1 MTSVNRIQS
10 IYKARRNILAL
21 SEYRGFDT
29 SGYNEFSI
37 NEIDTIYKNS
47 QLDMLIENEETGT
60 KSFIKF
66 YLDIKQLRPQ
76 NLDSIIEDLFLV
88 DNVLTNEDTLIIIV
102 DDEPNDTITAK
113 VKYLFDRN
121 GIFVVMH
128 NIGRLQYNILQHEL
142 VPKID
147 ILDEN
152 EKVEFKKRYSVHS
165 DSQIPEISRFDPQ
178 ALAVAM
184 RPGDICKFTRDS
196 PTALETSYYR
206 VCV

>member
-29 SGYNEFSI
+29 SGYDEFSI

-47 QLDMLIENEETGT
+47 QLDMLIENEETKT

-66 YLDIKQLRPQ
+66 YLDLKQLRPQ

-88 DNVLTNEDTLIIIV
+88 DNILTNKDNLIIIV

-113 VKYLFDRN
+113 VKYLYDRS
-121 GIFVVMH
+121 GIFVVIH
-128 NIGRLQYNILQHEL
+128 NIQRLQYNILHHEL

-147 ILDEN
+147 ILDEI
-152 EKVEFKKRYSVHS
+152 EVTAFKKRYSVQTN
-165 DSQIPEISRFDPQ
+165 SQLPEISRFDPQ
-178 ALAVAM
+178 ALAIAM

-196 PTALETSYYR
+196 PTALETAYYR

>member
-21 SEYRGFDT
+21 SEYRGYDT

-88 DNVLTNEDTLIIIV
+88 NNVLTNEDTLIIIV

>member
-21 SEYRGFDT
+21 LEYRDFDT

-47 QLDMLIENEETGT
+47 QLDMLVENEETGK
-60 KSFIKF
+60 KSFVKF
-66 YLDIKQLRPQ
+66 YLDLKQLRPQ

-88 DNVLTNEDTLIIIV
+88 DNVITNKDNLIIIV

-121 GIFVVMH
+121 GIFVVIH
-128 NIGRLQYNILQHEL
+128 NIQRLQYNILMHEL
-142 VPKID
+142 VPKIK

-152 EKVEFKKRYSVHS
+152 EVVSFKERYNVQSN
-165 DSQIPEISRFDPQ
+165 SQIPEISRFDPQ

-184 RPGDICKFTRDS
+184 RPGDICKFTRFS
-196 PTALETSYYR
+196 PTALETEYYR

>member
-21 SEYRGFDT
+21 SEYRGYDT

-47 QLDMLIENEETGT
+47 QLDMLLENEETGG

-66 YLDIKQLRPQ
+66 YLDVKQLRPQ
-76 NLDSIIEDLFLV
+76 NLDTIIEDLFLV
-88 DNVLTNEDTLIIIV
+88 DNVLTNKDTLIIIV
-102 DDEPNDTITAK
+102 DDEPNETITAK

-128 NIGRLQYNILQHEL
+128 NIERLQYNILQHEL

-147 ILDEN
+147 ILDES

>member
-21 SEYRGFDT
+21 LDYGGFDT
-29 SGYNEFSI
+29 SGYDEFSI

-47 QLDMLIENEETGT
+47 QLDMLLENAELGT

-66 YLDIKQLRPQ
+66 YLDLKQLRPQ
-76 NLDSIIEDLFLV
+76 NLDSIIEDLFMV
-88 DNVLTNEDTLIIIV
+88 DNVLTNKDNLIIIV
-102 DDEPNDTITAK
+102 DDEPNETITAK

-121 GIFVVMH
+121 GIFVVLH
-128 NIGRLQYNILQHEL
+128 NIQRLQYNILQHKL
-142 VPKID
+142 VPKIE
-147 ILDEN
+147 ILDEV
-152 EKVEFKKRYSVHS
+152 EKVAFKKRFNVQYN
-165 DSQIPEISRFDPQ
+165 SQLPEISRFDPQ

-196 PTALETSYYR
+196 PTALETFYYR

>member
-21 SEYRGFDT
+21 AEYRGFDT

-37 NEIDTIYKNS
+37 NEIDTLYKNS
-47 QLDMLIENEETGT
+47 QLDMLVENEETGK

-66 YLDIKQLRPQ
+66 YLDLKQLRPQ
-76 NLDSIIEDLFLV
+76 NLDTIIEDLFLV
-88 DNVLTNEDTLIIIV
+88 DSVITNKDNLIIIV
-102 DDEPNDTITAK
+102 DDEPNDTIVAK

-121 GIFVVMH
+121 GIFVVIH
-128 NIGRLQYNILQHEL
+128 NIQRLQYNILLHEL
-142 VPKID
+142 VPIIN
-147 ILDEN
+147 ILDEK
-152 EKVEFKKRYSVHS
+152 EVVAFKKRFNVLSN
-165 DSQIPEISRFDPQ
+165 SQLPEISRFDPQ

-184 RPGDICKFTRDS
+184 RPGDICKFTRFS
-196 PTALETSYYR
+196 PTALKTAYYR

>member
-1 MTSVNRIQS
+1 MTSVNRIQN

-37 NEIDTIYKNS
+37 NEIDTLYKNS
-47 QLDMLIENEETGT
+47 QLDMLIENQETKT

-66 YLDIKQLRPQ
+66 YLDLKQLKPQ

-88 DNVLTNEDTLIIIV
+88 DNILTNKDNLIIIV
-102 DDEPNDTITAK
+102 DDEPNDTIIAK
-113 VKYLFDRN
+113 VKYLFDRS
-121 GIFVVMH
+121 GIFVVIH
-128 NIGRLQYNILQHEL
+128 NIQRLQYYILHHEL
-142 VPKID
+142 VPKIE
-147 ILDEN
+147 ILDAIQ
-152 EKVEFKKRYSVHS
+152 VTAFKTRYNIQHN
-165 DSQIPEISRFDPQ
+165 SQLPEISRFDPQ
-178 ALAVAM
+178 ALAVSM

-196 PTALETSYYR
+196 PTALETAYYR

>member
-1 MTSVNRIQS
+1 
-10 IYKARRNILAL
+10 
-21 SEYRGFDT
+21 
-29 SGYNEFSI
+29 
-37 NEIDTIYKNS
+37 
-47 QLDMLIENEETGT
+47 
-60 KSFIKF
+60 
-66 YLDIKQLRPQ
+66 
-76 NLDSIIEDLFLV
+76 
-88 DNVLTNEDTLIIIV
+88 
-102 DDEPNDTITAK
+102 
-113 VKYLFDRN
+113 
-121 GIFVVMH
+121 MH

>member
-47 QLDMLIENEETGT
+47 QLDMLIENEETGIKT
-60 KSFIKF
+60 FIKF
-66 YLDIKQLRPQ
+66 YLDNKQLKPQ
-76 NLDSIIEDLFLV
+76 NLDSIIEDLFVV
-88 DNVLTNEDTLIIIV
+88 DNILTNKDTLIIIV
-102 DDEPNDTITAK
+102 DDEPNETITSK
-113 VKYLFDRN
+113 IKYLFDRS
-121 GIFVVMH
+121 GIFVVVH
-128 NIGRLQYNILQHEL
+128 NIQRLQYNILQHEL
-142 VPKID
+142 VPTIH
-147 ILDEN
+147 ILDEY
-152 EKVEFKKRYSVHS
+152 EKDAFKKRYNVQNN
-165 DSQIPEISRFDPQ
+165 SQLPEISRFDPQ

-184 RPGDICKFTRDS
+184 RPGDIGKFTRDS
-196 PTALETSYYR
+196 PTALETAYYR

>member
-10 IYKARRNILAL
+10 IYKARRNILTL

-47 QLDMLIENEETGT
+47 QLDMLIENEETGI

-66 YLDIKQLRPQ
+66 YLDNKQLRPQ
-76 NLDSIIEDLFLV
+76 NLDSIIEDLFVV
-88 DNVLTNEDTLIIIV
+88 DNILTNKDNLIIIV
-102 DDEPNDTITAK
+102 DDEPNDSITEK
-113 VKYLFDRN
+113 VKYLFDHN
-121 GIFVVMH
+121 GIFVVIH
-128 NIGRLQYNILQHEL
+128 NIQRLQYNILQHEL
-142 VPKID
+142 VPTIH

-152 EKVEFKKRYSVHS
+152 EKEVFKKRYSVQNN
-165 DSQIPEISRFDPQ
+165 SQLPEISRFDPQ

-196 PTALETSYYR
+196 PTALETEYYR

>member
-29 SGYNEFSI
+29 SDYNEFSI

-47 QLDMLIENEETGT
+47 QLDMLIDNEEMGT
-60 KSFIKF
+60 KTFIKF
-66 YLDIKQLRPQ
+66 YLDLKQLRPQ
-76 NLDSIIEDLFLV
+76 NLDSIIDDLFLV
-88 DNVLTNEDTLIIIV
+88 DNVLTNKDTLVIIV

-113 VKYLFDRN
+113 VKYLFDHS
-121 GIFVVMH
+121 GVFVVIH
-128 NIGRLQYNILQHEL
+128 NIQRLQYNILQHDL

-147 ILDEN
+147 ILDEK
-152 EKVEFKKRYSVHS
+152 EKLDFKKRYNIQKN
-165 DSQIPEISRFDPQ
+165 SQIPEISRFDPQ
-178 ALAVAM
+178 ALAVAI

-196 PTALETSYYR
+196 PTALHTSYYR

>member
-21 SEYRGFDT
+21 SEYRGYDT

>member
-1 MTSVNRIQS
+1 MTSVNRIQN

-29 SGYNEFSI
+29 SEYNEFSI
-37 NEIDTIYKNS
+37 NEIDTLYKNS
-47 QLDMLIENEETGT
+47 QLDMLIENQKTGT

-66 YLDIKQLRPQ
+66 YLDLKQLRPQ

-88 DNVLTNEDTLIIIV
+88 DTVLTNKDNLIIIV

-113 VKYLFDRN
+113 VKYLFDRS
-121 GIFVVMH
+121 GVFVVIH
-128 NIGRLQYNILQHEL
+128 NIQRLQYNILHNEL
-142 VPKID
+142 VPKIE
-147 ILDEN
+147 ILDAIE
-152 EKVEFKKRYSVHS
+152 VEAFKKRFSVQS
-165 DSQIPEISRFDPQ
+165 NSQLPEISRFDPQ
-178 ALAVAM
+178 ALAVAI

-196 PTALETSYYR
+196 PTAMETAYYR

>member
-10 IYKARRNILAL
+10 IYKARRNILTL

-47 QLDMLIENEETGT
+47 QLDMLIENEETGI

-66 YLDIKQLRPQ
+66 YLDNKQLKPQ
-76 NLDSIIEDLFLV
+76 NLDSIIEDLFMV
-88 DNVLTNEDTLIIIV
+88 DNILTNKDNLIIVV
-102 DDEPNDTITAK
+102 DDEPNDSITEK
-113 VKYLFDRN
+113 VKYLFDHS
-121 GIFVVMH
+121 GIFVVIH
-128 NIGRLQYNILQHEL
+128 NIQRLQYNILQHEL
-142 VPKID
+142 VPTIH
-147 ILDEN
+147 ILDEK
-152 EKVEFKKRYSVHS
+152 EKEVFKKRYSVQS
-165 DSQIPEISRFDPQ
+165 NSQLPEISRFDPQ

-196 PTALETSYYR
+196 PTALETEYYR

>member
-47 QLDMLIENEETGT
+47 QLDMLIENEETAT
-60 KSFIKF
+60 KSYIKF
-66 YLDIKQLRPQ
+66 YLDLKQLRPQ

-88 DNVLTNEDTLIIIV
+88 DNVLTNKDNLIIIV

-113 VKYLFDRN
+113 VKYLFDRS
-121 GIFVVMH
+121 GIFVVIH
-128 NIGRLQYNILQHEL
+128 NIQRLQYNILNHEL

-152 EKVEFKKRYSVHS
+152 EVVAFKKRYSVHNN
-165 DSQIPEISRFDPQ
+165 SQLPEISRFDPQ

-184 RPGDICKFTRDS
+184 RPGNICKFTRDS
-196 PTALETSYYR
+196 PTALETAYYR

>member
-21 SEYRGFDT
+21 SEYRGYDT

-47 QLDMLIENEETGT
+47 QLDMLLENEETGT

>member
-66 YLDIKQLRPQ
+66 YLDLKQLKPQ
-76 NLDSIIEDLFLV
+76 NLDSIIEDLFV
-88 DNVLTNEDTLIIIV
+88 IDNVLTNKDNLIIIV
-102 DDEPNDTITAK
+102 DDEPNDSITAK
-113 VKYLFDRN
+113 VKYLFDRS
-121 GIFVVMH
+121 GIFVVLH
-128 NIGRLQYNILQHEL
+128 NIQRLQYNILQHEL

-152 EKVEFKKRYSVHS
+152 EKEAFKKRYSVQS
-165 DSQIPEISRFDPQ
+165 NSQLPEISRFDPQ